1 MALSEEDILKLSKWR
16 GCLSRMKDLSEAIL
30 AWLGLLSPAPRVR
43 QLRLDEVRREQ
54 EGMNLNES
62 TGECRWTERMSQVIQ
77 G

>member
-1 MALSEEDILKLSKWR
+1 
-16 GCLSRMKDLSEAIL
+16 MKDLSEAIL

-77 G
+77 GSDMAVKPSVLEITVCFQPK